1 MPYITSDFQTH
12 SLLAVIYVVSS
23 SISAA
28 VYIPMAK
35 LLDTWGRAEGF
46 LLMVASSTL
55 GLIIMAASTNLG
67 TFCAAQIFYSIGFS
81 GIIYTIAVLAADATS
96 LRNRGLAFA
105 FTSSPYMITAF
116 AGSKAAEGFVNDVS
130 WQWGVGCFAII
141 VPIVSSP
148 LWFIL
153 KMNLRKAEREGVI
166 VREKVGK
173 FDVASFWKGVKDFD
187 SKPPHAWMSFR
198 FSNL

>member
-12 SLLAVIYVVSS
+12 SQLAVIYVVSS
-23 SISAA
+23 AISAS

-35 LLDTWGRAEGF
+35 LLDVWGRAEGF
-46 LLMVASSTL
+46 LLMVGSSTL
-55 GLIIMAASTNLG
+55 GLIIMAVSKNLA

-81 GIIYTIAVLAADATS
+81 GIIYTVAVLAADATS

-116 AGSKAAEGFVNDVS
+116 AGSKAAEGFVNNVS

-141 VPIVSSP
+141 VPIISTP

-173 FDVASFWKGVKDFD
+173 FTMASLWKGILDFD
-187 SKPPHAWMSFR
+187 GEFTQIRANR
-198 FSNL
+198 AG